1 MIIVS
6 YVLPNLLCAFTSL
19 FPPYAIPQAPVYN
32 PIKKLSFVSK
42 LILDRVVLRLTLS
55 SVYALT
61 SARSTCPMNP
71 PIHQLCLL
79 LMSSKAFNSPVN
91 PPCCLHLYSTYV
103 Q

>member
-6 YVLPNLLCAFTSL
+6 YVLPNLLCAITSL
-19 FPPYAIPQAPVYN
+19 FSPYAIPQAPVYN

-55 SVYALT
+55 SLSALT
-61 SARSTCPMNP
+61 SAHSTSPMNLH
-71 PIHQLCLL
+71 IHQLCLL
-79 LMSSKAFNSPVN
+79 LLSPKAFNFPVD
-91 PPCCLHLYSTYV
+91 PPCYLHLYSTYV

>member
-1 MIIVS
+1 MRIVS
-6 YVLPNLLCAFTSL
+6 YILSNLLCAITSL
-19 FPPYAIPQAPVYN
+19 FSPYVISQAPVSN
-32 PIKKLSFVSK
+32 PIKKPSFVST
-42 LILDRVVLRLTLS
+42 LVLDRVVLRPTLPA
-55 SVYALT
+55 VYALT
-61 SARSTCPMNP
+61 FARSTCHMNP